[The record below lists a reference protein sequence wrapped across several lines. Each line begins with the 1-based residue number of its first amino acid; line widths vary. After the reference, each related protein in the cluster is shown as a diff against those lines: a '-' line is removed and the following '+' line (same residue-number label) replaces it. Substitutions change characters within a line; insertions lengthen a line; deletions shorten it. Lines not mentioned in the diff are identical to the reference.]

1 MKTQDNILIY
11 DDDCPM
17 CRAYSG
23 AFTRMGL
30 LKKENRVPFHS
41 IPDESFAGKMD
52 PIKSKNEIPLI
63 NLQTGETLYGTEALI
78 EILSQRWPFFRY
90 FKTNPLLHFLSRRA
104 YFFVSYNRKVIV
116 PATPKP
122 GSVDCSP
129 SFSLPYR
136 LSFILMA
143 IGLGSVF
150 YKMAFPHLA
159 YQNQISIGILALGIQ
174 CIGFLFVQKEKIA
187 DYAGNIALLWFL
199 QGFVLY
205 LTRSVQS
212 LFHSS
217 FWVLYPGIFMLF
229 CLAHFRRSNLLQTNM
244 PIQALWLL
252 NQLLWWALLFQLE

>member
-30 LKKENRVPFHS
+30 LKNENRVPFHS
-41 IPDESFAGKMD
+41 IPDDSFAGKMD

-63 NLQTGETLYGTEALI
+63 NLKTGQTLYGTEALI

-90 FKTNPLLHFLSRRA
+90 FKTNPLLRFLSRRA

-129 SFSLPYR
+129 TFSLPYR

-159 YQNQISIGILALGIQ
+159 YPNQISIGILALGLQ
-174 CIGFLFVQKEKIA
+174 SIGFLFVKKEKWA
-187 DYAGNIALLWFL
+187 DYAGNISLLWFL
-199 QGFVLY
+199 QGVVLY
-205 LTRSVQS
+205 LFNALQT
-212 LFHSS
+212 LITGD
-217 FWVLYPGIFMLF
+217 FWILYPSIFILF
-229 CLAHFRRSNLLQTNM
+229 AIEHQRRSSILKPNAL
-244 PIQALWLL
+244 IQVLWFV
-252 NQLLWWALLFQLE
+252 NQAFWWTLLFNLW